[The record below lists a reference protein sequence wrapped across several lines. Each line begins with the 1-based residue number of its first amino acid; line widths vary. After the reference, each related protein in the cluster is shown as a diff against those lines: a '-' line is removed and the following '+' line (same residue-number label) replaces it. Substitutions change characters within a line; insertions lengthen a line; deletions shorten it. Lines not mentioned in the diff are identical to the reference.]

1 MPLETEYNQLVEKRK
16 KILEEM
22 KQTEEILHKLS
33 DEMFECSSRINSIVK
48 QMEET
53 Q

>member
-1 MPLETEYNQLVEKRK
+1 MSLETEYNELVEKRK
-16 KILEEM
+16 RILEEM
-22 KQTEEILHKLS
+22 KQTEEILHKQS
-33 DEMFECSSRINSIVK
+33 EEMYKNSIKMKSLRK